1 MNALMYPRVIAAKL
15 TTFDL
20 SKIERGDS
28 DTSASTLRTA
38 GAVFLVLVVVAGI
51 VAAVSSV
58 GASVEGAIANNPW
71 YK

>member
-1 MNALMYPRVIAAKL
+1 MNTLKYPRVIASKIA
-15 TTFDL
+15 TFDL

-38 GAVFLVLVVVAGI
+38 GAVFLVLIVVAGI
-51 VAAVSSV
+51 VAAVTSV
-58 GASVEGAIANNPW
+58 GNSVKGAIAGNPW

>member
-1 MNALMYPRVIAAKL
+1 MNTLKYPRVIASKIA
-15 TTFDL
+15 TFDL

-38 GAVFLVLVVVAGI
+38 GAVFLVLIVVAGI
-51 VAAVSSV
+51 VAAVTSV
-58 GASVEGAIANNPW
+58 GTSVQGAIAGNPW